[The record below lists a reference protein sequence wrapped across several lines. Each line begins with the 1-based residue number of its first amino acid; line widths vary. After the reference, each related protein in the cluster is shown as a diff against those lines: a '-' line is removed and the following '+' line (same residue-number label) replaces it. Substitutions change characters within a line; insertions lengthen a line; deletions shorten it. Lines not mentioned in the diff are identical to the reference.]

1 MSPLWPSHK
10 GLAYL
15 MPGPALTLT
24 HSATA
29 SGLLFW
35 LLNTGAPAHLRAFAR
50 PRSSAW
56 NSSPGGGWLAL
67 TQEGQFVCC
76 FHQEASL
83 DPPPFKVGPF
93 LYQPA
98 FSFFLPAFSS

>member
-29 SGLLFW
+29 TGLLFW
-35 LLNTGAPAHLRAFAR
+35 LLNTGALAHLRAFAR

-56 NSSPGGGWLAL
+56 NSFPGGWLAGSH
-67 TQEGQFVCC
+67 TGSAVCVLL
-76 FHQEASL
+76 S
-83 DPPPFKVGPF
+83 PRSVP
-93 LYQPA
+93 
-98 FSFFLPAFSS
+98 